1 MARID
6 AVIDVQDLVLS
17 LGDPLESDGA
27 DAGFLNASRSSE
39 SSVRLIHDIEK
50 LADPLLAGSLPA
62 KARHDRHIRARR

>member
-1 MARID
+1 MGDDCRMVRDYTVWQMARID

-39 SSVRLIHDIEK
+39 SSVRLIHDI
-50 LADPLLAGSLPA
+50 
-62 KARHDRHIRARR
+62 